1 MRRLGGLVFL
11 KLTLEEVSN
20 VAFLARLALPEEEL
34 RRLAGHLNQIIE
46 HFAALQELDTTDVE
60 PTERVLPMVNVYR
73 EDVPRPGLDRQE
85 ALRAAPRSNGEAF
98 LVPRVVETADGG
110 DGRR

>member
-73 EDVPRPGLDRQE
+73 EDVPRPGLDHQE